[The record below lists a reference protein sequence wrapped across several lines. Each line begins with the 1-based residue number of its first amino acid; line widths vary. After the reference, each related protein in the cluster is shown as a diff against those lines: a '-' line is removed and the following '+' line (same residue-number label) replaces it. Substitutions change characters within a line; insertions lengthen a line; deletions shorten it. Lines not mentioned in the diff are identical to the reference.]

1 VAPWARSTAGIASVA
16 AADATTVRRV
26 SLVMRKL
33 LSGGG
38 AGPDGRMK
46 HEERRHGNAEM
57 RE

>member
-1 VAPWARSTAGIASVA
+1 
-16 AADATTVRRV
+16 
-26 SLVMRKL
+26 MRKL